1 MGKGHHPI
9 TRPLAFH
16 CMNNQNQGQTG
27 CFQDA
32 LLAFQ
37 NILKQHIGLSETLLA
52 VTSFPEKYTV
62 HGKRKPYREVH
73 TFNTPVPLPT
83 SWARPPQDL

>member
-1 MGKGHHPI
+1 MGKGHQPI
-9 TRPLAFH
+9 SWPLAFH
-16 CMNNQNQGQTG
+16 CMNKQGQTG
-27 CFQDA
+27 CFQDG

-62 HGKRKPYREVH
+62 RGKREPRREVH
-73 TFNTPVPLPT
+73 QYT
-83 SWARPPQDL
+83 